1 MRDLRRNRYCQKRF
15 RQKEMNDMDRD
26 VVEPAIWR
34 WINGRNGERDRM
46 ILSMYLFDGIT
57 YEKMLDRIEEAG
69 YPSMTKDN
77 LKKIITKRREQLF
90 RHI

>member
-1 MRDLRRNRYCQKRF
+1 
-15 RQKEMNDMDRD
+15 MNDMDRD

-46 ILSMYLFDGIT
+46 ILNMYLFDGIT

-77 LKKIITKRREQLF
+77 LKKVIRKRREQLF

>member
-1 MRDLRRNRYCQKRF
+1 MSKENDL
-15 RQKEMNDMDRD
+15 DRE

-46 ILSMYLFDGIT
+46 ILTMYLFDGIT
-57 YEKMLDRIEEAG
+57 YEKMLDRIENAG
-69 YPSMTKDN
+69 YLPMTRDN
-77 LKKIITKRREQLF
+77 LKKVIRKRKEQLF